1 MSVTKAKKQFLFDI
15 ILNTASF
22 AMYVIAQQI
31 ILMPFMG
38 KNLNEADFAKFIIFV
53 SVFSIISNSLGG
65 ELGVVR
71 QIFNHKKEKDQYN
84 LILSYL
90 LAITFVG
97 SLSVTLLIGYG
108 VVDSVLMAT
117 IILLANIRLYA
128 SAFFRMHKKFNLV
141 IIQILLL
148 VLGIF
153 LGIWVFS
160 FTKFI
165 WAPFM
170 FGELF
175 SFAFSLIKTD
185 LLSPIKNVTN
195 LDRKIL
201 KSFKDYS
208 IVEFLVNLM
217 TYFDKILIYP
227 ILGVLS
233 VNTYYATT
241 AMSKIVALITNPLH
255 GVLLSWINSDNKEQ
269 NGHIVSKLL
278 KYCLP
283 VTIVVIL
290 ASLPLTY
297 LAVAVL
303 YKQYLSDAISI
314 MIPVS
319 IGVGLAFVTT
329 LIKAILLKLIDSNSL
344 LKIHIVYI
352 IIFVLTSIG
361 FSHLFGLVGF
371 AISGVVSKLYL
382 LIAFCRLLIKIKKGR
397 TQDD

>member
-185 LLSPIKNVTN
+185 LLSP
-195 LDRKIL
+195 
-201 KSFKDYS
+201 
-208 IVEFLVNLM
+208 
-217 TYFDKILIYP
+217 
-227 ILGVLS
+227 
-233 VNTYYATT
+233 
-241 AMSKIVALITNPLH
+241 
-255 GVLLSWINSDNKEQ
+255 
-269 NGHIVSKLL
+269 
-278 KYCLP
+278 
-283 VTIVVIL
+283 
-290 ASLPLTY
+290 
-297 LAVAVL
+297 
-303 YKQYLSDAISI
+303 
-314 MIPVS
+314 
-319 IGVGLAFVTT
+319 
-329 LIKAILLKLIDSNSL
+329 
-344 LKIHIVYI
+344 
-352 IIFVLTSIG
+352 
-361 FSHLFGLVGF
+361 
-371 AISGVVSKLYL
+371 
-382 LIAFCRLLIKIKKGR
+382 
-397 TQDD
+397 

>member
-1 MSVTKAKKQFLFDI
+1 MSETKNKKQFLVDI

-22 AMYVIAQQI
+22 ALYIIAQQVV
-31 ILMPFMG
+31 LMPIMG
-38 KNLNEADFAKFIIFV
+38 KMLNEAEFAKFIIFV

-90 LAITFVG
+90 LAIIFVG
-97 SLSVTLLIGYG
+97 SLLVALLIGYG

-141 IIQILLL
+141 IIQMLLL

-153 LGIWVFS
+153 FGIWIFS

-170 FGELF
+170 FGELL
-175 SFAFSLIKTD
+175 SFIFSLAKTD
-185 LLSPIKNVTN
+185 LLSPVENITN

-255 GVLLSWINSDNKEQ
+255 GVLLSWINSDNKKQ
-269 NGHIVSKLL
+269 NDLIVSKIL

-283 VTIVVIL
+283 VASIASFV
-290 ASLPLTY
+290 SLPLTY

-303 YKQYLSDAISI
+303 YRQYLSDAISI

-319 IGVGLAFVTT
+319 IGVGLAFVTA
-329 LIKAILLKLIDSNSL
+329 LIKAVLLKLVNSKILLKT
-344 LKIHIVYI
+344 HIIYI

-371 AISGVVSKLYL
+371 AISGVISKLYL
-382 LIAFCRLLIKIKKGR
+382 LIAFCRLLARTKKEQ